1 MGIPGAAHQRTF
13 DKILISAGG
22 QKGSAGYADKPKSD
36 GAHLRYADEPES
48 YLQELGKQIDAR
60 MRELMADNP
69 RVSTNMAAVLT
80 AITLA
85 DQAHKSEE
93 AADNL
98 RVKLRDYLAENES
111 LQKQLEQ
118 ATSTKG
124 RKQS

>member
-1 MGIPGAAHQRTF
+1 MPT
-13 DKILISAGG
+13 S
-22 QKGSAGYADKPKSD
+22 QKVTVRICDMPYTITT
-36 GAHLRYADEPES
+36 DEPES

-124 RKQS
+124 SKQS

>member
-1 MGIPGAAHQRTF
+1 MPT
-13 DKILISAGG
+13 S
-22 QKGSAGYADKPKSD
+22 QKVTVRICDMPYTITT
-36 GAHLRYADEPES
+36 DEPES

-60 MRELMADNP
+60 MRELMADNHRLDQVELDHDSGTVDVVEQFP
-69 RVSTNMAAVLT
+69 HIT

>member
-1 MGIPGAAHQRTF
+1 MPT
-13 DKILISAGG
+13 S
-22 QKGSAGYADKPKSD
+22 QKVTVRICDMPYTITT
-36 GAHLRYADEPES
+36 DEPES

>member
-1 MGIPGAAHQRTF
+1 MPT
-13 DKILISAGG
+13 S
-22 QKGSAGYADKPKSD
+22 QKVTVRICDMPYTITT
-36 GAHLRYADEPES
+36 DEPES

-118 ATSTKG
+118 ATSPKVFSTPLLLSSRG
-124 RKQS
+124 TTTEFNTVWASAPV

>member
-1 MGIPGAAHQRTF
+1 MPNKIP
-13 DKILISAGG
+13 SATDSV
-22 QKGSAGYADKPKSD
+22 K
-36 GAHLRYADEPES
+36 
-48 YLQELGKQIDAR
+48 
-60 MRELMADNP
+60 
-69 RVSTNMAAVLT
+69 
-80 AITLA
+80 
-85 DQAHKSEE
+85 AHKSEE